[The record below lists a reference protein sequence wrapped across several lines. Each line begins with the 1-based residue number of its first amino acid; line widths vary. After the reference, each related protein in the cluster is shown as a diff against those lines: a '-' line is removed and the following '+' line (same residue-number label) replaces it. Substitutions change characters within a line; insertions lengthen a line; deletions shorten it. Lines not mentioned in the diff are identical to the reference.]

1 MLMQMIVE
9 TLLGALTGYVTNH
22 TAIRSL
28 FRPGGVVEQ
37 TRDDFAREAGR
48 LLEDQVLTRAVL
60 EQQLQLPEVQQ
71 ILAEALETFLQQ
83 TLSDAFAEKR
93 LGDLPGSE
101 ESCACLQRQLL
112 QFLQQEQDTLVHLW
126 KKQFDLSA
134 LLDQQQ
140 AELICQQLKTLLL
153 NTVEQQQLAEQVWQ
167 GWQQEKGQLSLEQL
181 GLGPFCQAVITNL
194 ARESRQW
201 PAQLQAQYGEELE
214 RLLLQSIQKVQLRPI
229 LLELD
234 QQMEQYTLGQYFR
247 GEEAQLAAVLQEK
260 LTGAEGQALLN
271 YLAEELLAAL
281 AKVDVP
287 VSQLLP
293 GELMVQLEPLLQQEI
308 PFVLQQLLDW
318 LQQNKQAVQQMLEQ
332 AVDEVAQ
339 EYGGMKGMLLQQ
351 LKDGLLEQ
359 AVQQVDFSAF
369 LQQLSE
375 QESSEQMAALLLEK
389 IRAALQEQTLGA
401 WIERWQQKGQLQT
414 LLPMAFTRLL
424 GQLHEEQLGR
434 ILAWKP
440 GSLQLAQHQP
450 QIEQWLVKLLLG
462 QIQQMDLSALLQQ
475 YGSQLQKLSLPELMR
490 MKPEQLA
497 DFLRQMIAQG
507 CDQLPADLAQLPATV
522 CWNAVYDGVEHIW
535 EQQGEKWL
543 LQKAEQ
549 CSLKELVQ
557 TLQPAVQP
565 YQERILSGLTALGM
579 EFAQG
584 HLSVLAQRQIGAL
597 SNDDMLKLVE
607 NFMGQELQP
616 LNYLGAGMGAVAG
629 ATVGTAL
636 AVAVPV
642 TAAGPAMLLSV
653 LAGKSAVFGAVGYAT
668 NCAAVKGLFWPYQ
681 PVAGIDALQGVIP
694 KQKQRFAHSMGQMVD
709 RYVIN
714 EAVLQQLLEQSKPK
728 WLAYS
733 TSLAAD
739 TNKLEQGVA
748 LLVQQR
754 SHFTQYLLSR
764 LEQSGL
770 KQSQQWLESL
780 GSMPLAF
787 LQNVSVNGNAVR
799 QERLLQWLQTWGN
812 EKLRQDIALTDIF
825 SGQQLW
831 QQLLTWLSEQPVLDL
846 SAMAERFCQRE
857 QSLARWMS
865 QQEQEQLI
873 YGAEQQV
880 QQWMAQKGH
889 QQNAAVMLG
898 SVMQPERIR
907 QWLQEHSHSWMQEI
921 TASLFKLAQRAI
933 LELLQSKQATLTAAV
948 QKSILNRMGLMQ
960 QMGYT
965 MMGGDE
971 IVERIVERVLQQKLP
986 IFLSVKSKELQQVF
1000 MDCWQQR
1007 LFPALLQVPLQQQQV
1022 EALAQQLLEQPVVH
1036 QAAGRMAGRAVA
1048 LCMDMPVKQ
1057 WGSRLALKPLLE
1069 RVQMQ
1074 LGFQWQING
1083 REALALWQPLAME
1096 IYNRHGAALTLAT
1109 LTKGMHGE
1117 VPLAEIL
1124 QYEGLSVQLNAFQMR
1139 LRENMAVTR
1148 LQQWLDWPRAAQQLQ
1163 AGLEGLVQ
1171 DERFRQWL
1179 SYEGQMVVINLA
1191 EQWQHILP
1199 QAGRQAILE
1208 PVMLAALQTGQQY
1221 GGRLLSAMGLS
1232 ALTETQLAAMDSAHL
1247 EQVVWGFGSQYL
1259 VHIEN
1264 RGWLGAAFALPGM
1277 LIYLL

>member
-71 ILAEALETFLQQ
+71 ILTEALETFFQQ
-83 TLSDAFAEKR
+83 RLPDAFAEKR

-140 AELICQQLKTLLL
+140 TELLCQQLKRLLL
-153 NTVEQQQLAEQVWQ
+153 DTVEQQQLAEHVWQ

-194 ARESRQW
+194 AQQSQQW
-201 PAQLQAQYGEELE
+201 PAQLQSQYGEALE

-234 QQMEQYTLGQYFR
+234 QQMEQYTLGQYFC
-247 GEEAQLAAVLQEK
+247 GEEAQLAAALQEK
-260 LTGAEGQALLN
+260 LTSAEGQALLA

-293 GELMVQLEPLLQQEI
+293 EELMVQLEPLLQQEI

-318 LQQNKQAVQQMLEQ
+318 LQQNKQVVQQMLEL

-359 AVQQVDFSAF
+359 AVQQLDFSAF

-389 IRAALQEQTLGA
+389 LRGALQEQTLGT
-401 WIERWQQKGQLQT
+401 WIVRWQQKGQLQR
-414 LLPMAFTRLL
+414 LLPMAFTWLL
-424 GQLHEEQLGR
+424 GQLREEQLGR

-450 QIEQWLVKLLLG
+450 QIEQWLAKLLLG
-462 QIQQMDLSALLQQ
+462 QIQQLDLSALLRQ
-475 YGSQLQKLSLPELMR
+475 YGDQLQKLSLPELMR
-490 MKPEQLA
+490 MKPEQMA
-497 DFLRQMIAQG
+497 DFLRQMITQG
-507 CDQLPADLAQLPATV
+507 CDQLPANLAQLPATV

-565 YQERILSGLTALGM
+565 YQEQILSGLTALGL

-584 HLSVLAQRQIGAL
+584 HLSVLAQQQIGAL
-597 SNDDMLKLVE
+597 SNEDMLKLVE

-636 AVAVPV
+636 AAVPV

-754 SHFTQYLLSR
+754 SHFTQYLLSW

-770 KQSQQWLESL
+770 KRSQQWLESL
-780 GSMPLAF
+780 GSTPLAF
-787 LQNVSVNGNAVR
+787 LQNVSVNGNAEK
-799 QERLLQWLQTWGN
+799 QEQLLQWLQTWGN
-812 EKLRQDIALTDIF
+812 RKLRQDIALTDIV

-831 QQLLTWLSEQPVLDL
+831 QMLQTWILEGPILDFP
-846 SAMAERFCQRE
+846 AMAERFCQSE
-857 QSLARWMS
+857 QSLAQWMS
-865 QQEQEQLI
+865 QQEQGQLI
-873 YGAEQQV
+873 HGIEQQV

-889 QQNAAVMLG
+889 QQNTAAMLG

-907 QWLQEHSHSWMQEI
+907 QWLQAHSHSWMQEI

-933 LELLQSKQATLTAAV
+933 LELLQSKQAALTEAV

-971 IVERIVERVLQQKLP
+971 IVARIVERVLQQKLP
-986 IFLSVKSKELQQVF
+986 IFLSVKSKELQQIF

-1007 LFPALLQVPLQQQQV
+1007 LFPALLQIPLQQQQV
-1022 EALAQQLLEQPVVH
+1022 EALVQQLLEQPVVH
-1036 QAAGRMAGRAVA
+1036 QAAGRMVGRAVS

-1057 WGSRLALKPLLE
+1057 WGSQLALKPLLE

-1096 IYNRHGAALTLAT
+1096 IYNQHGAALTLPA

-1117 VPLAEIL
+1117 VPLAEMV
-1124 QYEGLSVQLNAFQMR
+1124 QYEGLSAQLNAFQMR
-1139 LRENMAVTR
+1139 LRENIAVTR
-1148 LQQWLDWPRAAQQLQ
+1148 LQQWLDWPQAAQQLQ

-1199 QAGRQAILE
+1199 QASRQAILE
-1208 PVMLAALQTGQQY
+1208 PVMQAALQTGQQY